1 MSPYIKDTIER
12 VIRTAIQAGAAAV
25 LAVWI
30 EAGSWGNIEWSV
42 VWQVFVFAA
51 GASLLMALAAKPIG
65 DSSSASVLPPED

>member
-1 MSPYIKDTIER
+1 MSAYIKDVIER
-12 VIRTAIQAGAAAV
+12 VVRTAIQAGAAAV

-30 EAGSWGNIEWSV
+30 EAGSFDQIDWTV

-65 DSSSASVLPPED
+65 DPNSASVLPPS